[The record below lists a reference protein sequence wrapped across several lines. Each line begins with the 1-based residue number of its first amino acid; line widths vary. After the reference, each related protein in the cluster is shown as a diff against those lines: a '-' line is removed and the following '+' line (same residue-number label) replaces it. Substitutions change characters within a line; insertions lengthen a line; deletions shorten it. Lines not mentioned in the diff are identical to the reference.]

1 MAAEE
6 NIWSVIRSAL
16 FYCRSY
22 ASLGI
27 FFWSKVIFFHLVD
40 LLSNFPLSLE
50 YPFKAELFTLYIV
63 AINFTVP
70 PMGNERIRRR
80 VSHTD
85 MLNRTGSLF
94 GGCCTQT
101 CCTPVQSLHTC
112 WTLDSVIWSV
122 ESEEGIFEM
131 GIFLQWFCWGHQM
144 IASLEDIVG
153 IALVNLDR
161 PGEVCWE

>member
-50 YPFKAELFTLYIV
+50 YPFKAVLFTLYIV

-70 PMGNERIRRR
+70 SMENERIRRR

-85 MLNRTGSLF
+85 MLNIPVFSL

-101 CCTPVQSLHTC
+101 CCTPVQSCCTPVQSLQTC
-112 WTLDSVIWSV
+112 WTVLFGQLRVRRAFFRWEFSSNGFVGVI
-122 ESEEGIFEM
+122 
-131 GIFLQWFCWGHQM
+131 
-144 IASLEDIVG
+144 
-153 IALVNLDR
+153 R
-161 PGEVCWE
+161 